1 MKQLLSGFSALALIA
16 AGAVTIPVA
25 PVSAQV
31 VKGVGVVNVRAVIAN
46 SNAFKTAQTQRQT
59 TYAAQIQQANTRQ
72 QQIAQQ
78 LQPLYTQLDTASRA
92 ATPDQ
97 AALQRQVTQIRTIE
111 SNGQREL
118 QQILQPLALSE
129 AYVQEQITAQLNTA
143 VENVAKRRNI
153 TLIFDPTTG
162 SPIYADAAYNM
173 TQDVVTELNR
183 LVPSAQLVPPAG
195 WQPREVREA
204 QAAQAAQQG
213 GTAQPPAPQPARPQP
228 QGR

>member
-1 MKQLLSGFSALALIA
+1 MNKLLLSLSVLSLAVGA
-16 AGAVTIPVA
+16 AAIPAA
-25 PVSAQV
+25 PATAQV
-31 VKGVGVVNVRAVIAN
+31 VKGIGVVNVRAAVAN

-78 LQPLYTQLDTASRA
+78 LQPLYTQAETASRA
-92 ATPDQ
+92 AKPDQ
-97 AALQRQVTQIRTIE
+97 AALQRQITQIRQIE
-111 SNGQREL
+111 TNGQREL

-143 VENVAKRRNI
+143 VETVAKRRNI
-153 TLIFDPTTG
+153 TLIFDPTSG

-173 TQDVVTELNR
+173 TQDVVNELNR
-183 LVPSAQLVPPAG
+183 LVPSVQIVPPAG

-204 QAAQAAQQG
+204 QAAQAGQA
-213 GTAQPPAPQPARPQP
+213 APQPAQQPAPRPQP

>member
-1 MKQLLSGFSALALIA
+1 M
-16 AGAVTIPVA
+16 
-25 PVSAQV
+25 AQV
-31 VKGVGVVNVRAVIAN
+31 VKGIGVVNVRAAVAN

-78 LQPLYTQLDTASRA
+78 LQPLYTQAETASRA
-92 ATPDQ
+92 ANPDQ
-97 AALQRQVTQIRTIE
+97 AALQRQVTQIRQIE
-111 SNGQREL
+111 ANGQREL

-143 VENVAKRRNI
+143 VEAVAKRRNI
-153 TLIFDPTTG
+153 TLIFDPTSG

-173 TQDVVTELNR
+173 TQDVVNELNR
-183 LVPSAQLVPPAG
+183 LVPSVQIVPPAG

-204 QAAQAAQQG
+204 QAAQAGQAAPQQPAQQ
-213 GTAQPPAPQPARPQP
+213 PRPQP

>member
-1 MKQLLSGFSALALIA
+1 MNKLLLSLSALALT
-16 AGAVTIPVA
+16 AGAAVIPAA
-25 PVSAQV
+25 PAMAQV
-31 VKGVGVVNVRAVIAN
+31 VRGIGVVNVRAAVAN

-78 LQPLYTQLDTASRA
+78 LQPLYTQAETASRA
-92 ATPDQ
+92 ANPDQ
-97 AALQRQVTQIRTIE
+97 AALQRQVTQIRQIE
-111 SNGQREL
+111 ANGQREL

-143 VENVAKRRNI
+143 VETVAKRRNI
-153 TLIFDPTTG
+153 TLIFDPTSG

-173 TQDVVTELNR
+173 TQDVVNELNR
-183 LVPSAQLVPPAG
+183 LVPSVQIVPPAG

-204 QAAQAAQQG
+204 QAAQAAQ
-213 GTAQPPAPQPARPQP
+213 AAPQPAQQPRPQP

>member
-1 MKQLLSGFSALALIA
+1 MNKLLLSLSALALT
-16 AGAVTIPVA
+16 AGAAVIPGA
-25 PVSAQV
+25 PAMAQV
-31 VKGVGVVNVRAVIAN
+31 VKGIGVVNVRAAVAN

-78 LQPLYTQLDTASRA
+78 LQPLYTQAETASRA
-92 ATPDQ
+92 ANPDQ
-97 AALQRQVTQIRTIE
+97 AALQRQVTQIRQIE
-111 SNGQREL
+111 ANGQREL

-143 VENVAKRRNI
+143 VEAVAKRRNI
-153 TLIFDPTTG
+153 TLIFDPTSG

-173 TQDVVTELNR
+173 TQDVVNELNR
-183 LVPSAQLVPPAG
+183 LVPSVQIVPPAG

-204 QAAQAAQQG
+204 QAAQAGQAAPQQPAQQ
-213 GTAQPPAPQPARPQP
+213 PRPQP

>member
-1 MKQLLSGFSALALIA
+1 MKQHLSCLSALALVLSGASFVA
-16 AGAVTIPVA
+16 AA
-25 PVSAQV
+25 PAAAQV
-31 VKGVGVVNVRAVIAN
+31 AKGIGVVNVRAAIAN

-78 LQPLYTQLDTASRA
+78 LQPLYTQAETASRA
-92 ATPDQ
+92 ANPNQ
-97 AALQRQVTQIRTIE
+97 AALQQQVTQIRQIE

-183 LVPSAQLVPPAG
+183 LVPSVQIVPPAG

-204 QAAQAAQQG
+204 QAAQGGQPAQQP
-213 GTAQPPAPQPARPQP
+213 TQQPQPARPQP